1 MSNDLDLG
9 RDNHVELVQIRT
21 KIKTG
26 ATIKRQRMLVVGD
39 STLRGTQV
47 TICHLNNFSRK
58 A

>member
-21 KIKTG
+21 QIKTG

-39 STLRGTQV
+39 STLRGT
-47 TICHLNNFSRK
+47 ICHLNNFSRK